1 MTGLREAGLSVGG
14 SVLNSLAEASRG
26 APRLPESVLEDCTAV
41 DQQAMGQL
49 QSRDAA
55 LYACVTA
62 IKVAHPPHLSS
73 RMMLGARVQQGVE
86 VGMAAL
92 ARKTYQISCM

>member
-1 MTGLREAGLSVGG
+1 MGG
-14 SVLNSLAEASRG
+14 SVLNSLAGTPRA

-49 QSRDAA
+49 QSRDSA

-62 IKVAHPPHLSS
+62 IKVAHPPQRPLS
-73 RMMLGARVQQGVE
+73 
-86 VGMAAL
+86 
-92 ARKTYQISCM
+92 YQTHEQRNAWSACTKGWREGWWQCHELNL